1 MLSFARLS
9 SFLLFVLSLS
19 FLTCAAPTLQS
30 SELSVRDYGNG
41 DNSDSYSP
49 ANKALEILVGL
60 QSNVQ
65 NSCDLMVT
73 MDTLDKINLEVTD
86 MAGHVNQAAE
96 TLLGLGPLGVDINAE
111 IVARISA
118 TVYAII
124 KILVKAFATVS
135 LKFGI
140 TAVLAIWVKI
150 DTCLHL
156 LLVNLDVCVHG
167 IIAVVLKLV
176 VDVDVK
182 LYIKNYM
189 SLCATLLAL
198 LG

>member
-9 SFLLFVLSLS
+9 SFLLLVLSLS

-41 DNSDSYSP
+41 ENSGSYTP
-49 ANKALEILVGL
+49 ADKALEILVGL
-60 QSNVQ
+60 QGDVQ

-73 MDTLDKINLEVTD
+73 MDTLAKIDLEVNVIVS
-86 MAGHVNQAAE
+86 HVNDVAGK
-96 TLLGLGPLGVDINAE
+96 LLGLGSLGVDINAK
-111 IVARISA
+111 IVARICA

-124 KILVKAFATVS
+124 KILVKAFASVS

-150 DTCLHL
+150 DACLHL

-176 VDVDVK
+176 VDIDVK

-198 LG
+198 LA